1 MPAIKKSPAQKRE
14 ENIKAALR
22 IGLARNDMKKIDVAR
37 RTKLSA
43 TTISQVFS
51 DPLGREFRSVI
62 VVADLLGV
70 NLFSD
75 DICSK

>member
-22 IGLARNDMKKIDVAR
+22 IGLAKKDMKKVDVAR

-75 DICSK
+75 DICNK

>member
-75 DICSK
+75 DICNK

>member
-1 MPAIKKSPAQKRE
+1 MPAIKKSPTQKRE

-22 IGLARNDMKKIDVAR
+22 IGLARKDMKKIDVAR

-62 VVADLLGV
+62 IVADLLGV

-75 DICSK
+75 DICGK